1 MKWVS
6 SFPTSSGLPKIAKE
20 MIATKAKMMN
30 ESGKLCTLT
39 MDEVSLKAN
48 LQYDQ
53 SKDEVT
59 GIEDFGEGDR
69 SSKVATAALVFM
81 ARGIKENWKQPLG
94 YVLVNEAC
102 PSERIKFILLKIID
116 DLTSL
121 DLHVETIVS
130 NLGSNFQKLL
140 RELNITPEKPWFLHK
155 GKKIIYLF
163 DPPHLLKAVR
173 NNLIKYNF
181 HFGEKIASW
190 DDIKAIYERDK
201 QQTLRCCPKLTQKHL
216 HKNGFQ
222 KMKVKL
228 ATQVLSHTV
237 ASTMNMYISLGA
249 LLPSAVGTAV
259 FITNL
264 DNIFDCLNSSS
275 LNSRKVYKKP
285 MSKDSPHHQFI
296 VDMLEFIGSIKV
308 INKQSEADV
317 TNQLKCL
324 KGLKMTLN
332 WHMSIM
338 AAPQYRSFIPIPP
351 DKTSQPRCPRKLFW
365 CDQAARRKLRQ
376 SHSISV
382 HKSLSQAVC

>member
-1 MKWVS
+1 
-6 SFPTSSGLPKIAKE
+6 
-20 MIATKAKMMN
+20 
-30 ESGKLCTLT
+30 
-39 MDEVSLKAN
+39 
-48 LQYDQ
+48 
-53 SKDEVT
+53 
-59 GIEDFGEGDR
+59 
-69 SSKVATAALVFM
+69 
-81 ARGIKENWKQPLG
+81 
-94 YVLVNEAC
+94 
-102 PSERIKFILLKIID
+102 
-116 DLTSL
+116 
-121 DLHVETIVS
+121 
-130 NLGSNFQKLL
+130 
-140 RELNITPEKPWFLHK
+140 
-155 GKKIIYLF
+155 
-163 DPPHLLKAVR
+163 
-173 NNLIKYNF
+173 
-181 HFGEKIASW
+181 
-190 DDIKAIYERDK
+190 
-201 QQTLRCCPKLTQKHL
+201 
-216 HKNGFQ
+216 
-222 KMKVKL
+222 MKVKL
-228 ATQVLSHTV
+228 AMQVLSHTV
-237 ASTMNMYISLGA
+237 ASMMNMYISLGA

-275 LNSRKVYKKP
+275 LNSPKVYKKP

-365 CDQAARRKLRQ
+365 CDQTARRKLRQ